1 MSGRPDI
8 AAIERWASEHSAPS
22 TLPER
27 ECYVEL
33 LRSLAAYS
41 RAMEDELRAIAEVCG
56 KTYLGPRGLAG
67 VVRLRFAT
75 ITQQEG
81 GK

>member
-8 AAIERWASEHSAPS
+8 AAIERWLSEHGAPS

-27 ECYVEL
+27 EGYVEL
-33 LRSLAAYS
+33 LRSLTAYS

-56 KTYLGPRGLAG
+56 KPYLGPQGLAG
-67 VVRLRFAT
+67 VVRLRLAT
-75 ITQQEG
+75 TTQRED